1 MSQKSLYNEHLFRRG
16 AIPLAP
22 SSLAERSG
30 KAGGYGLPEPGKTG
44 QGKPPLHHQNQ
55 EP

>member
-1 MSQKSLYNEHLFRRG
+1 MFQKSFYNEHLFRRG

-22 SSLAERSG
+22 SS
-30 KAGGYGLPEPGKTG
+30 GGDGLPEPGKTG

-55 EP
+55 GY